1 MTLQNFYSQQEDS
14 FDSFCKTLIRNESI
28 NAHKEYSRRAV
39 REISLS
45 SLSPD
50 EWNKLSCC
58 DNTESLSER
67 FTAQGQAIYVSNAAL
82 SDALRF
88 LPPIHREIILLSFFL
103 ELSDVEI
110 GRLLQVDA
118 RTIGYRRKAALKKLR
133 YALEAQE
140 P

>member
-1 MTLQNFYSQQEDS
+1 MTLQDFYTSQEES
-14 FDSFCKTLIRNESI
+14 FDSFCKNLIRNESI
-28 NAHKEYSRRAV
+28 NAHKEYSRRARNEV
-39 REISLS
+39 SLS
-45 SLSPD
+45 TLDPNQLEYTSDCPV
-50 EWNKLSCC
+50 
-58 DNTESLSER
+58 SER
-67 FTAQGQAIYVSNAAL
+67 FVAQGHAVYVSDAAL